1 MRVRVASIKQPVSM
15 LRADGKRS
23 DGLTLSQWQARKNA
37 IWDITVA
44 DTMAIAY
51 SPSMSVTADSAAE
64 IAVLCKER
72 KYI

>member
-1 MRVRVASIKQPVSM
+1 MS
-15 LRADGKRS
+15 RADGKSS

-37 IWDITVA
+37 IWDITVT

-51 SPSMSVTADSAAE
+51 LPSTSVTADSAAQ